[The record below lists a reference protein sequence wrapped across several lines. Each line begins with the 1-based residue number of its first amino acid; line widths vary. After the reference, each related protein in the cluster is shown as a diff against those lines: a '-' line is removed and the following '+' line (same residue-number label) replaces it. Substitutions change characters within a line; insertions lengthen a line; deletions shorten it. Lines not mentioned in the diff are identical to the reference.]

1 MSSRQTPFAIPA
13 DTVNKLEGSPSWNI
27 DSSGVLQF
35 PPNLGGEQLKNYVLF
50 DFYETDGSAIQD
62 SNSGSS
68 GIPSENNN
76 FINDAISRGFEGA
89 RQNPNSPLSS
99 QNGGGLASG
108 VDESADQTI
117 NAFRSDASSNPTRP
131 VGGGRVRRAGLS
143 VALPIP
149 AQLNVSYG
157 FDYEEVDF
165 SGLITL
171 IEAKDTIIAGAEGE
185 NITGRTRELSRKLTS
200 IATGAIDDLASVF
213 GSEGANVTQAISAQT
228 REAANHFKEQV
239 FKGVE
244 RRTFSFKWSLS
255 PRNKQDA
262 VTIKKIVYAFKKYSH
277 PERSEGGLYLKFP
290 GEFKIGFMSNGKRND
305 YLFRIGMCGCT
316 KCEVTYGGNELM
328 FFKQF
333 EDSSSNISGSSP
345 DRVTLSLDFTEL
357 EILTRE
363 EIEEGY

>member
-1 MSSRQTPFAIPA
+1 MSSRQTSFFIPA
-13 DTVNKLEGSPSWNI
+13 DTANNLEGSPSWNI

-35 PPNLGGEQLKNYVLF
+35 PPNLGSEQLKNYILF
-50 DFYETDGSAIQD
+50 DFYETDGDAIQD
-62 SNSGSS
+62 SNLGSS
-68 GIPSENNN
+68 GSPNDNNN
-76 FINDAISRGFEGA
+76 FINDALNRGSEEA
-89 RQNPNSPLSS
+89 RQNENFVTISPEGEGFGS
-99 QNGGGLASG
+99 GL
-108 VDESADQTI
+108 DQTFGETT
-117 NAFRSDASSNPTRP
+117 NVFRTDRISNPTRP
-131 VGGGRVRRAGLS
+131 ITGGRVRRAGLS

-213 GSEGANVTQAISAQT
+213 GSEGANITQAVSAQT

-345 DRVTLSLDFTEL
+345 DRVILSLDFTEL
-357 EILTRE
+357 EILTRD